1 MASRP
6 RLQVKKRAADT
17 PNQDDMDDRSDD
29 HDSAIYE
36 GEGDDDEEDS
46 QEEA

>member
-6 RLQVKKRAADT
+6 RLQVKKRSADG
-17 PNQDDMDDRSDD
+17 PSRDDMDDRSDD
-29 HDSAIYE
+29 DDNAIYE
-36 GEGDDDEEDS
+36 GEGDDDDDDC